1 MTLPP
6 NQGVSNQ
13 VLLALWERCFA
24 APSAVQALELAAL
37 ARPELQRETLEH
49 LSIGERDRALL
60 GLRENL
66 FGSQVQSLVHCPKC
80 NEGLEFAFEISQLR
94 IEPKVPGTETPEA
107 GRLETAPLELELAGQ
122 RLQFRLP
129 NSLDLIA
136 VSGISNAEQMR
147 QALLERCVLEVEG
160 GSKKRLEP
168 RATWNPESLESIHQ
182 AINQAM
188 QQADPQAVIELNL
201 NCPACTHR
209 WAAIFDIASFLW
221 REIDTWARRTL
232 REVHRLARA
241 YGWTE
246 AEILALSGTRR
257 RLYLELVNA

>member
-1 MTLPP
+1 MVTP
-6 NQGVSNQ
+6 SNQ

-24 APSAVQALELAAL
+24 APSAVQALELAVL
-37 ARPELQRETLEH
+37 ARPELQRKALEH
-49 LSIGERDRALL
+49 LSIGERDRVLL

-94 IEPKVPGTETPEA
+94 VETELPET
-107 GRLETAPLELELAGQ
+107 GRLETEPLELELAGQ
-122 RLQFRLP
+122 RVRFRLP

-147 QALLERCVLEVEG
+147 QTLLERCLLEVEG
-160 GSKKRLEP
+160 GSEKS
-168 RATWNPESLESIHQ
+168 WNPESLEL
-182 AINQAM
+182 INQAM

>member
-1 MTLPP
+1 MTTP
-6 NQGVSNQ
+6 SNQ

-24 APSAVQALELAAL
+24 APSAVQALELAVL
-37 ARPELQRETLEH
+37 ARPELQRGALEH
-49 LSIGERDRALL
+49 LSIGERDRVLL

-80 NEGLEFAFEISQLR
+80 NEGLEFAFEIGQLR
-94 IEPKVPGTETPEA
+94 VETGIPET
-107 GRLETAPLELELAGQ
+107 GRLETEPLELELAGQ
-122 RLQFRLP
+122 RVRFRLP

-136 VSGISNAEQMR
+136 VSRISNAKQMR
-147 QALLERCVLEVEG
+147 QTLLERCLLGVEG
-160 GSKKRLEP
+160 GSEKSLKS
-168 RATWNPESLESIHQ
+168 RAIYWNPEALES
-182 AINQAM
+182 INQAM

-201 NCPACTHR
+201 NCPACTHC

-246 AEILALSGTRR
+246 TEILALSGTRR